1 MKKRNPNFR
10 LGLVPLALT
19 FLVSTASFGQ
29 EVDLKSHTVVQDNTY
44 VHMPEIDE
52 TKINLT
58 ETENGVDP
66 EALKLE
72 IEELKTALDKK
83 DAQVTQLKEQL
94 SNMEIS
100 AEEVEVL
107 KNSLKDIEDEVVEL
121 QAKVIK
127 LIAKVEENEVLKKEL
142 ENQIALLK
150 EELNNAKSLIEKMEH
165 AKSLEDIKKAI
176 AEKDKEVN
184 KLHTEVLESK
194 VVTVQEKEVLE
205 QKATALKSDLESL
218 TESANNIANYEGC
231 EDDEVALKD
240 SIKSSIEINDET
252 IKILADLEAKGIE
265 IEIVDNEKEAELTSE
280 EKDEKIAEL
289 ENYICDKED
298 EFEKLQS
305 QVSALSKQSG
315 MNAMMPFM
323 MMQMMQQN
331 MEFMS
336 RFSMAPSVADKTDMF
351 SSMMMMSAINNMN
364 MTNNFGMMGM
374 MSVLGGLGQQNPM
387 FSVGG
392 NYYAGNYDYSA
403 VTNPAA
409 QNNPAMT
416 YGPTTNFGYNFDNTD
431 RNTPSNNGVG
441 ANDVDVDGTGLD
453 A

>member
-107 KNSLKDIEDEVVEL
+107 KNSLKDREDEVVEL

-280 EKDEKIAEL
+280 EKSEGLLKFAENESRL
-289 ENYICDKED
+289 TRQSETYKYKDV
-298 EFEKLQS
+298 EFNIGNFWTNVKQGLNKQLWTDI
-305 QVSALSKQSG
+305 LSK
-315 MNAMMPFM
+315 
-323 MMQMMQQN
+323 
-331 MEFMS
+331 
-336 RFSMAPSVADKTDMF
+336 
-351 SSMMMMSAINNMN
+351 NNM
-364 MTNNFGMMGM
+364 
-374 MSVLGGLGQQNPM
+374 LLE
-387 FSVGG
+387 
-392 NYYAGNYDYSA
+392 DYNK
-403 VTNPAA
+403 VQEIKNH
-409 QNNPAMT
+409 
-416 YGPTTNFGYNFDNTD
+416 
-431 RNTPSNNGVG
+431 
-441 ANDVDVDGTGLD
+441 LKLK
-453 A
+453 